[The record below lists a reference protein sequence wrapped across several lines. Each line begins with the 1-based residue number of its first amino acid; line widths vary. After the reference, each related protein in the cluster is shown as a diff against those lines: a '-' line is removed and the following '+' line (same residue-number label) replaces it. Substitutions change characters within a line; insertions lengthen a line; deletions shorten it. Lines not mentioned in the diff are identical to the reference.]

1 MILSSTG
8 LIPKQK
14 TVFSNLLSLFS
25 ALLALTDAA
34 GLCEQAEFGSSF
46 IRVRAANCVE
56 NANSD

>member
-1 MILSSTG
+1 M
-8 LIPKQK
+8 
-14 TVFSNLLSLFS
+14 FFNLLSLVS

-34 GLCEQAEFGSSF
+34 GFCEQAEFGSSF